1 MNDLHKNRKVIN
13 IKQDAIIAST
23 SLCAHSYGFMPGF
36 YVLCVALY
44 PRYSG
49 VLSQSPNMNIWFMK
63 DSKHTSHFFSPFKT
77 CLRRVSLILLLS
89 SVFPFFSLFHTF
101 CSLCFIIDAWSA
113 GWPSQSAFCLIKPGP
128 FCLSCSL
135 RWILINERPIM
146 LFINTTQHL
155 TGCFLKVYQR

>member
-63 DSKHTSHFFSPFKT
+63 DSKHTSHFFSPFKKY
-77 CLRRVSLILLLS
+77 LRRVSLILLLS
-89 SVFPFFSLFHTF
+89 SVFPFFSLFHTL
-101 CSLCFIIDAWSA
+101 CSVFYYWCLERWLTQSECLLPNKTWTFLSVL
-113 GWPSQSAFCLIKPGP
+113 QSALD
-128 FCLSCSL
+128 
-135 RWILINERPIM
+135 INKWKA
-146 LFINTTQHL
+146 HY
-155 TGCFLKVYQR
+155 VVH